1 MYLIVRLFLWCIK
14 MDVDLEIDEIIC
26 IKMKFYVKRECRMY
40 SMLVGYCKFKFDIGI
55 LKDYM
60 EILFFVIF

>member
-1 MYLIVRLFLWCIK
+1 

-60 EILFFVIF
+60 VILFFVIF